1 MNETLASNRK
11 NPMHTA
17 LVLGLI
23 PSQYILRDYKPM
35 ETPVGEIVTDSLVV
49 TVVQAAGDDIQRLE
63 TIINAGL
70 DNELAAA
77 VEGLAANIGQAIYDL
92 ERLNDHILAVCDGL
106 RKRPD
111 SGSINA
117 PSRPSGNREHPAVDL
132 PPEDAE
138 KIEECPICSGTGR
151 LNEHRCPTCA
161 GHGTVILDPETEEGH
176 EED

>member
-1 MNETLASNRK
+1 MNETLASNHK

-23 PSQYILRDYKPM
+23 PSQYIIKTYKPM
-35 ETPVGEIVTDSLVV
+35 KTPVGEIVTDSLVV
-49 TVVQAAGDDIQRLE
+49 TVVQAAGDDIRRLE
-63 TIINAGL
+63 AIINAGL
-70 DNELAAA
+70 DNELSAA

-92 ERLNDHILAVCDGL
+92 ELLNDHILAVCDGF
-106 RKRPD
+106 RKWPD

-117 PSRPSGNREHPAVDL
+117 PSRPSGNRKLPAVDL
-132 PPEDAE
+132 QPEDAE
-138 KIEECPICSGTGR
+138 EFEECPICSGTGR

-161 GHGTVILDPETEEGH
+161 GHGTIILDPETEEGH